1 MRILERPTVVQ
12 CKVCGID
19 VKVGTRGP
27 IPQQCPPHRGIT
39 TRKERKLTPRV
50 SLPRKEVDRLRQG
63 HADSIALQ
71 VRYKNDREEERQQH
85 WRTKEILRDERLEL
99 AAARRRISDLETELH
114 KLRAGPIPDDALP
127 VPWDG
132 STFASDVSAEVDEI
146 VLDAGGIY
154 QLDPSVSAAA
164 VETTTQPDGQR
175 DAGFE

>member
-1 MRILERPTVVQ
+1 MRILDRPTIVQ

-114 KLRAGPIPDDALP
+114 DLRAGP

-132 STFASDVSAEVDEI
+132 STFASDVSAEAVEI
-146 VLDAGGIY
+146 VSPGGPFELVGADEDAH
-154 QLDPSVSAAA
+154 AA
-164 VETTTQPDGQR
+164 VTQDGQR